1 MGKGSNCSHCNRPNF
16 QQNKIQRKWEKYHEY
31 IIPIRQI
38 FSDYSFHATWFSWL
52 FLFSVNSIT
61 SCVFT
66 FHYNV
71 HVFSVFRNAWY
82 KTSWFFFYSIV
93 EIAMGFIFF
102 LNNFFYSIVKTS
114 MDHIPW
120 RFSMLT
126 HNSYCF
132 YDFVQYVCNAIKIQ
146 ETPSL
151 LHCQATSR
159 LPGRS

>member
-52 FLFSVNSIT
+52 FLFSLNSIT
-61 SCVFT
+61 SCAFT

-71 HVFSVFRNAWY
+71 HVFLLFRNAWY
-82 KTSWFFFYSIV
+82 KTSC
-93 EIAMGFIFF
+93 F
-102 LNNFFYSIVKTS
+102 LLDRRNCNGLHFFYSIVKIS

-151 LHCQATSR
+151 LHCQTTSR

>member
-1 MGKGSNCSHCNRPNF
+1 M
-16 QQNKIQRKWEKYHEY
+16 Y
-31 IIPIRQI
+31 
-38 FSDYSFHATWFSWL
+38 
-52 FLFSVNSIT
+52 
-61 SCVFT
+61 
-66 FHYNV
+66 FHYFAMHDIKL
-71 HVFSVFRNAWY
+71 HVFFI
-82 KTSWFFFYSIV
+82 KFFYSIV

-159 LPGRS
+159 LPGRSQFYHTPDVRSPQICHRFDACVDCSAQINIYLHKYTNKQITSFSRNVWENPSASDDHS

>member
-1 MGKGSNCSHCNRPNF
+1 MGKISWIYNPHPSNIFRLFISCNL
-16 QQNKIQRKWEKYHEY
+16 IQL
-31 IIPIRQI
+31 II
-38 FSDYSFHATWFSWL
+38 SLL
-52 FLFSVNSIT
+52 FKLELLHPVHLPFIIMYMY
-61 SCVFT
+61 
-66 FHYNV
+66 FHYFAM
-71 HVFSVFRNAWY
+71 HDIKLHGFFS
-82 KTSWFFFYSIV
+82 FFFYSIV

-126 HNSYCF
+126 YNSYCF

-151 LHCQATSR
+151 LHCQTTSR